1 MALARAPEGGRA
13 GASAAISIRTSRVA
27 RIFPVPS
34 PAACKYLVDT
44 TPYSRCRL
52 AKYSAIQQTGLD
64 LSPCQFSVSF
74 SVTKLYVGNLPFS
87 ATEDQVRA
95 LFATHGT
102 VDKVSLVN
110 DRETGRP
117 RGFGF
122 VEMPNADA
130 TRAMQALDGKDFGGR
145 PLKVNEAQERE
156 RGAPRGNF
164 GGGGGGG
171 GGRGRF

>member
-1 MALARAPEGGRA
+1 LACHLFN
-13 GASAAISIRTSRVA
+13 I
-27 RIFPVPS
+27 
-34 PAACKYLVDT
+34 LVSD
-44 TPYSRCRL
+44 
-52 AKYSAIQQTGLD
+52 
-64 LSPCQFSVSF
+64 

-171 GGRGRF
+171 GRGRF